1 MLAAH
6 NFYRKQVGSP
16 PLVWSTRL
24 ATLAQNWANY
34 LIQTGLYK
42 HPSNLQYGENL
53 FEVVGPRAD
62 VRQVVDAWA
71 SEQARYDHRTYSCS
85 GRCGHYTQ
93 LIWRDTRLVGCGVA
107 QKNRRQ
113 VWVCNYDPPG
123 NIVGERPY

>member
-6 NFYRKQVGSP
+6 NFYRKQVGTP

-24 ATLAQNWANY
+24 ASLAQNWANY

-42 HPSNLQYGENL
+42 HPSNLQHGENL
-53 FEVVGPRAD
+53 FEVVGPSAD

-71 SEQARYDHRTYSCS
+71 SEQARYDHRTNSCS

-93 LIWRDTRLVGCGVA
+93 IIWHDTRLVGCGVA